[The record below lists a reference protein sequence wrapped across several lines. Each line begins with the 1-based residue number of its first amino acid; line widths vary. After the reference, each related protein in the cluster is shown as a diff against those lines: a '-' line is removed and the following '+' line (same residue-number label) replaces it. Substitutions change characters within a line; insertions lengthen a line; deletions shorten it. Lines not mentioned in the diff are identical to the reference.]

1 MPYFRLPQANNCWAH
16 TKDFKVM
23 PLSNGVC
30 YRDYFNLPQTA
41 PKVSLPLPDLGNQ
54 IEEDAAR
61 IEREIQLLRTEP
73 TAFKERD
80 VYMRWIQDGQDLG
93 VHHRTNTYQSWTA
106 LHTPNTLHNIMP
118 TNEQWLSA
126 T

>member
-1 MPYFRLPQANNCWAH
+1 MTRNWHIYREL
-16 TKDFKVM
+16 
-23 PLSNGVC
+23 LSC

-93 VHHRTNTYQSWTA
+93 VHHGTVHDVDDDADTDG
-106 LHTPNTLHNIMP
+106 PPGCDMETLKNI
-118 TNEQWLSA
+118 
-126 T
+126 